1 MSILRQTLLGLAL
14 IGALGLIV
22 WGQQQRLDAARHA
35 FNVVQKEVKSARE
48 DAARHQTT
56 ARTFRKLLQ
65 QERLTQH
72 RLRRLNDDLR
82 QGLAGRTQQI
92 EVLKR
97 ENTALRDWAA
107 QPLPDLARR
116 LRERPA
122 LTGAD
127 AYRQWL
133 SGGGAVPTASHR
145 PKP

>member
-1 MSILRQTLLGLAL
+1 MSILRQILLGLAL

-35 FNVVQKEVKSARE
+35 FDVVQKEVKSARE

-82 QGLAGRTQQI
+82 QGLAVRTQQI

-133 SGGGAVPTASHR
+133 SGRGAMPTASDR
-145 PKP
+145 AKP